1 MAETNKDVSKG
12 MENLSIAESSSTT
25 FKKKPVIIIVV
36 GMAGRGF
43 RVFGFLV
50 KVVVCIFV
58 FVC

>member
-1 MAETNKDVSKG
+1 MTETNKDVSKG

-43 RVFGFLV
+43 PVFGFLV